1 MYLHFSN
8 NSVDNTTISCESMGI
23 HYIVTKPARILSL
36 SRWDQGVHAYVKAG
50 QFERSDFAWKHW
62 VRLGQDG
69 QWQRL
74 KYWLHK
80 GDAGIISEYVCAKA
94 LASVYVDGFIFP
106 VLSPLRVIME
116 SSTDGKRGTTS

>member
-80 GDAGIISEYVCAKA
+80 GDAGITSEYVCAKA
-94 LASVYVDGFIFP
+94 LCEF
-106 VLSPLRVIME
+106 LR
-116 SSTDGKRGTTS
+116 